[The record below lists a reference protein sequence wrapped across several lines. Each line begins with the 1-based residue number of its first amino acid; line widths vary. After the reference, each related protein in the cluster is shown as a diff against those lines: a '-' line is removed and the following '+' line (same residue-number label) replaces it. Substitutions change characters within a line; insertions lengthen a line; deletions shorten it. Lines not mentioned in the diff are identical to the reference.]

1 MKTLENIK
9 TETIQVLKTNNQE
22 ANLTASYNPHAQID
36 DSVFKFK
43 LNGLNATDWE
53 LTYSEVAII
62 FARREVTVQEK
73 SKYSNLGLFS
83 IGKYKNWL
91 YNHNLWE
98 QPESL
103 EGAIYKLLEFS
114 LTGRK

>member
-22 ANLTASYNPHAQID
+22 ASLNATYNSHSQIED
-36 DSVFKFK
+36 PVFNFK
-43 LNGLNATDWE
+43 LNGLNATKWE

-62 FARREVTVQEK
+62 FARKEVSVQEK
-73 SKYSNLGLFS
+73 SEYPSLGLFS
-83 IGKYKNWL
+83 IGKNTNWL

-98 QPESL
+98 QPKDLES
-103 EGAIYKLLEFS
+103 AIYKLLEFS
-114 LTGRK
+114 LTGK

>member
-1 MKTLENIK
+1 MKTLEKTKIK
-9 TETIQVLKTNNQE
+9 TIEVLKTNNQE
-22 ANLTASYNPHAQID
+22 ANLTASYNPYAQID

-98 QPESL
+98 QPEDL
-103 EGAIYKLLEFS
+103 ENAIYKLLEFS
-114 LTGRK
+114 LTGKE